1 MSFGMVWYDRLI
13 LLFCWLAFMWTYF
26 LKSFV
31 NEKLEQP
38 LFFITLRL
46 RALKF
51 RQHYFALLNKEV
63 PLALCTKFHF
73 ELKCKYFLSQV
84 SSLLLSVSSC
94 SHSFSFPTFAFFL
107 YLSFTLCLPS
117 CLLSFSHFLSLHPFW
132 NKKIL
137 CFHRVLS

>member
-94 SHSFSFPTFAFFL
+94 SQLIFFPYFCFFSLSLFHSVSTLLSVVLFTLSFPA
-107 YLSFTLCLPS
+107 P
-117 CLLSFSHFLSLHPFW
+117 
-132 NKKIL
+132 IL
-137 CFHRVLS
+137 E